1 MDPDPASTLF
11 TLFAVLFLLAANAF
25 LVAAE
30 FAFIAVRRTRLEQTA
45 RLGDLRAAR
54 VLPALER
61 LEELAFASQI
71 ARSAATL
78 LLGWVVA
85 RASRDWLVPLWGAG
99 SSVVVGGIPIGS
111 AETVATA
118 LGLTVAVLLHASLA
132 QQLPKLLAIHRA
144 EWIATRVALAPLQ
157 ALAFVL
163 RPLVRVLSAMVRGLL
178 RLAGVHGAGFRAL
191 VQTPDEIRML
201 VEQGSGEQ
209 IEAGEREMLRGVF
222 DFRET
227 VAREVMTPR
236 TDMVAV
242 PVGVTLDEL
251 IRVVAEEAHSRIP
264 VYQETVD
271 DVVGVFLTKD
281 LIRLL
286 AEGGEARDAF
296 DIRRHMR
303 EPHFIPDT
311 KPVNTL
317 LAELRQSKTHLAVV
331 VDEFGGT
338 YGIVTMEDLLEEI
351 VGEIAD
357 EYDEDEPEFE
367 PTPEGDVL
375 IDGGAAIGEVNERFG
390 LSLPEEDFD
399 TLGGY
404 IFGALGRVPVMG
416 DVVTVPGPD
425 NDPLALRV
433 EETEE
438 RRVTCVRLSRAGSTA
453 VAAEGVPA
461 IVAESPN

>member
-1 MDPDPASTLF
+1 MDPDPSSTPL
-11 TLFAVLFLLAANAF
+11 TLLAIFSLLAANGF

-30 FAFIAVRRTRLEQTA
+30 FAFIAVRRARLEQTA
-45 RLGDLRAAR
+45 RLGDPRAAR

-61 LEELAFASQI
+61 MEDLAFAAQI
-71 ARSAATL
+71 GRSAATL
-78 LLGWVVA
+78 MLGWVATRAA
-85 RASRDWLVPLWGAG
+85 REWLVPLWGAG
-99 SSVVVGGIPIGS
+99 RAVTVAGLPIGR

-118 LGLTVAVLLHASLA
+118 LGLIATVLLHASLA

-144 EWIATRVALAPLQ
+144 EWIATRVAIGPLE
-157 ALAFVL
+157 ALGLLL
-163 RPLVRVLSAMVRGLL
+163 RPLVRVMGAAVRGLL
-178 RLAGVHGAGFRAL
+178 RLFGVTSTGFHPL
-191 VQTPDEIRML
+191 VQTPEEIRML

-222 DFRET
+222 EFRET

-264 VYQETVD
+264 VYHGTID

-281 LIRLL
+281 LIRVL
-286 AEGGEARDAF
+286 AAGGEERDAF
-296 DIRRHMR
+296 DIRQHMR
-303 EPHFIPDT
+303 EPHFVPDT

-317 LAELRQSKTHLAVV
+317 LAELRQSKVHLAIV

-338 YGIVTMEDLLEEI
+338 YGMVTMEDLLEEI
-351 VGEIAD
+351 VGEIED
-357 EYDEDEPEFE
+357 EFDEDDPEFE
-367 PTPEGDVL
+367 STPEGDVL
-375 IDGGAAIGEVNERFG
+375 IDGGVSIGEVNERFG
-390 LSLPEEDFD
+390 LSLPEDDFD

-404 IFGALGRVPVMG
+404 IFGALGRVPVEG
-416 DVVTVPGPD
+416 DVVSVEGPERD
-425 NDPLALRV
+425 GLSLRV

-438 RRVTCVRLSRAGSTA
+438 RRVTCVRLSRPSA
-453 VAAEGVPA
+453 VAEPARVAEG
-461 IVAESPN
+461 

>member
-1 MDPDPASTLF
+1 MDPDPGSTPL
-11 TLFAVLFLLAANAF
+11 TLLAVLSLLAANGF

-45 RLGDLRAAR
+45 RLGDVRAAR

-61 LEELAFASQI
+61 LDELAFASQI

-85 RASRDWLVPLWGAG
+85 RASREWLVPYWGAG
-99 SSVVVGGIPIGS
+99 AQVTVGGVPVAS

-118 LGLTVAVLLHASLA
+118 LGLGVAVLLHASLA

-144 EWIATRVALAPLQ
+144 EWIATHLALAPLR
-157 ALAFVL
+157 ALSILL
-163 RPLVRVLSAMVRGLL
+163 RPLVKVLGWIVHGLL
-178 RLAGVHGAGFRAL
+178 RVAGVDSTGFHPL
-191 VQTPDEIRML
+191 VQTPEEIRML
-201 VEQGSGEQ
+201 VEQGTGEQ

-222 DFRET
+222 EFRET

-236 TDMVAV
+236 TDVVAV

-264 VYQETVD
+264 VYSGTVD

-281 LIRLL
+281 LIRVL
-286 AEGGEARDAF
+286 AEGGDEARGAF
-296 DIRRHMR
+296 DIRQHMR
-303 EPHFIPDT
+303 EPHFVPDT

-317 LAELRQSKTHLAVV
+317 LAELRQSKVHLAVV

-357 EYDEDEPEFE
+357 EYDDDEPDFE
-367 PTPEGDVL
+367 ATPEGDVL
-375 IDGGAAIGEVNERFG
+375 IDGGASIGEVNERFG
-390 LSLPEEDFD
+390 LALPEEDFD

-404 IFGALGRVPVMG
+404 IFGALGRVPVPG
-416 DVVTVPGPD
+416 DVVSVPGPEHEELD
-425 NDPLALRV
+425 LRV

-438 RRVTCVRLSRAGSTA
+438 RRVTCVRLSRPAA
-453 VAAEGVPA
+453 VAPLGQGDA
-461 IVAESPN
+461 VAESPN

>member
-1 MDPDPASTLF
+1 MDPDPSSTPS
-11 TLFAVLFLLAANAF
+11 TLFAVLLLLAANAF

-30 FAFIAVRRTRLEQTA
+30 FALIAVRRTRLEQTA

-71 ARSAATL
+71 VRSAATL
-78 LLGWVVA
+78 LLGYVA
-85 RASRDWLVPLWGAG
+85 GGLARSWLVPLWGAG
-99 SSVVVGGIPIGS
+99 AAVQVLGVALGP
-111 AETVATA
+111 AEKVATA
-118 LGLTVAVLLHASLA
+118 LGLAVAVVVHASLG

-144 EWIATRVALAPLQ
+144 EWIASRLSVAPLEGI
-157 ALAFVL
+157 ALVL
-163 RPLVRVLSAMVRGLL
+163 RPLVRVLGWGVRGLL
-178 RLAGVHGAGFRAL
+178 RLFGVRGEGFHPL

-222 DFRET
+222 EFRET

-236 TDMVAV
+236 TDVVAV
-242 PVGVTLDEL
+242 PVQVTLDEL

-264 VYQETVD
+264 VYDGTID

-281 LIRLL
+281 LIRVL
-286 AEGGEARDAF
+286 AEGGEATARF
-296 DIRRHMR
+296 DIRVHMR
-303 EPHFIPDT
+303 EPHFVPDT

-317 LAELRQSKTHLAVV
+317 LTELRQSKVHLAIV

-338 YGIVTMEDLLEEI
+338 YGLVTMEDLLEEI
-351 VGEIAD
+351 VGEIED
-357 EYDEDEPEFE
+357 EYDEDVPEFA

-375 IDGGAAIGEVNERFG
+375 IDGGAAIGEVNDRFG

-404 IFGALGRVPVMG
+404 VFGALGRVPVPG
-416 DVVTVPGPD
+416 DVVLVAGPD
-425 NDPLALRV
+425 DEELSLRV
-433 EETEE
+433 EATED
-438 RRVTCVRLSRAGSTA
+438 RRITRVRLSRTA
-453 VAAEGVPA
+453 PVATGE
-461 IVAESPN
+461 